1 MITQPPG
8 QRGQKDGAGSRH
20 LSYLSTS
27 SWQTG
32 RAEAQPKATGSPAR
46 PVRDPRRVR
55 YWQLQAAAALLCQMG
70 GILFMALAARLG
82 HASWAFVLVWAPLSM
97 ALTLWVLLGLSMGFA
112 LRWRDPTLTVPQ
124 IAYSSVSAV
133 VCYAAVGPMRG
144 PSLAMACLA
153 LVFSIFT
160 LSARQ
165 VRWMTGF
172 VVSLYALAM
181 ATLPHWQPSRY
192 PAGEELANFI
202 IVLTVL
208 PAFALL
214 AGRQSNLRAK
224 LSRQKTELQRALARL
239 DQQAGQDELTGL
251 LNRRRAGERLQE
263 RCAQARRGT
272 GFCVALA
279 DLDHFKAIND
289 RWGHAVG
296 DLVLR
301 RFASELTPMLRE
313 GDWLARWGGEEFLL
327 LLGVPDSIQASQALE
342 RLRQHVES
350 LALPLPDGQTLRF
363 TVSFG
368 LTEYRSPEEGSEA
381 VARADIALYR
391 AKAQGRNRVVTAE
404 PGGPAA
410 GVSLAH

>member
-1 MITQPPG
+1 M
-8 QRGQKDGAGSRH
+8 
-20 LSYLSTS
+20 SYVSTS
-27 SWQTG
+27 PWQAG
-32 RAEAQPKATGSPAR
+32 RAETPAQVTPSLAS
-46 PVRDPRRVR
+46 PVRDARRVR
-55 YWQLQAAAALLCQMG
+55 HWQLQALAALLCQIG
-70 GILFMALAARLG
+70 GILFMVIAARLG

-97 ALTLWVLLGLSMGFA
+97 ALTLWVLLGLSLGFG

-133 VCYAAVGPMRG
+133 ACYAAVGPMRG

-153 LVFSIFT
+153 LVFSIFA

-165 VRWMTGF
+165 VRWLTAF

-181 ATLPHWQPSRY
+181 GILPHWQPSRY

-214 AGRQSNLRAK
+214 AGRQSNLRVQ
-224 LSRQKTELQRALARL
+224 LNRQKSELQRALARL
-239 DQQAGQDELTGL
+239 DEQAGQDELTGL
-251 LNRRRAGERLQE
+251 MNRRRAVEKLQE
-263 RCAQARRGT
+263 RCAQARRGA

-279 DLDHFKAIND
+279 DLDHFKAVND
-289 RWGHAVG
+289 RCGHAVG

-301 RFASELTPMLRE
+301 HFASELMPLLRE
-313 GDWLARWGGEEFLL
+313 GDVLARWGGEEFLL
-327 LLGVPDSIQASQALE
+327 LLGGADPVQASQALE

-350 LALPLPDGQTLRF
+350 LAVPLPDGHLLRF

-368 LTEYRSPEEGSEA
+368 LTEYRPPEEGSEA
-381 VARADIALYR
+381 VARADTALYQ
-391 AKAQGRNRVVTAE
+391 AKAQGRNRVVTAD

-410 GVSLAH
+410 GGGAGALNAGS